1 MQDAL
6 WKEHCT
12 CFSIAPI
19 RQPNHTEPDCGIM
32 MKLICTVL
40 YPALLIC
47 TVLYP
52 ALLICTILY
61 PALLICTV
69 LYPALLICTVLYP
82 ALLICTVLY
91 PALLICTVLYP
102 ALLICTALY
111 PALLMLCGVVC
122 FRKWRMEISTGL
134 CQISSLPSAAP
145 TPSPKL
151 KTVCQLYC
159 DLFFF
164 SIGHFCQVF
173 VSSSPFS

>member
-32 MKLICTVL
+32 VTLIG
-40 YPALLIC
+40 
-47 TVLYP
+47 
-52 ALLICTILY
+52 
-61 PALLICTV
+61 TV